1 MSGALVPGARG
12 SIRARPRPGARLG
25 PHVLARLAP
34 LLVLASAC
42 GARTGLDQPTRDAA
56 VRPRFDAGTFTTFP
70 CRWTLGLAHDVAA
83 GSSWAELSGAVHP
96 TRDEAAVL
104 ATDADGRRRG
114 ALVSIA
120 AGGGVLAE
128 LGPSPELAGAP
139 FTGESDYVLQPPG
152 ACGVGA
158 RDGTFAPLAAV
169 AWEGTGCTLTQSSIG
184 RVESVSAAGE
194 VRSVAGLGGRLFE
207 AREVA
212 TLDGGSGRAFAF
224 HDAASATT
232 LVARALDGRIV
243 LERHLAS
250 GATERH
256 EVAGDA
262 ATFSAA
268 ADPLRGGLILHA
280 RDERGWRLDHL
291 DWEAGRWPEPHLELT
306 ELPEPAGPIATNE
319 TEVLVPLVDG
329 RIAYVPFAL
338 VTLMVRFV
346 DPVDGGPIDRM
357 QIVLRPGQSAGGVL
371 YEREGALRFQPLVC
385 NR

>member
-1 MSGALVPGARG
+1 MSGAV
-12 SIRARPRPGARLG
+12 
-25 PHVLARLAP
+25 ARLAP

-42 GARTGLDQPTRDAA
+42 GARTGLDEPARDAA

-70 CRWTLGLAHDVAA
+70 CRWTLGLARDVAP
-83 GSSWAELSGAVHP
+83 GSSWSALAGAVHP
-96 TRDEAAVL
+96 TRDEAVVL
-104 ATDADGRRRG
+104 ATGADGRRRG

-128 LGPSPELAGAP
+128 LGPAPDLAGAP
-139 FTGESDYVLQPPG
+139 VTAGRDYVLQAPG

-158 RDGTFAPLAAV
+158 RDGAFAPLEAV
-169 AWEGTGCTLTQSSIG
+169 AWEGAGCALTQSVSG

-194 VRSVAGLGGRLFE
+194 VRSVAGLGGGASD
-207 AREVA
+207 ARVVA
-212 TLDGGSGRAFAF
+212 SIGGGSERAFAF
-224 HDAASATT
+224 HDPASATT
-232 LVARALDGRIV
+232 LIARALDGRIV

-250 GATERH
+250 GAAERH
-256 EVAGDA
+256 EAAGDA

-280 RDERGWRLDHL
+280 RDARGWRLDHF
-291 DWEAGRWPEPHLELT
+291 DWEAGRWPELHLALT
-306 ELPEPAGPIATNE
+306 GLPEPAGPIATNE

-329 RIAYVPFAL
+329 RVAYVPFAL

-346 DPVDGGPIDRM
+346 DPVDGGPTDHM

-371 YEREGALRFQPLVC
+371 YERDGALRFQPLVC